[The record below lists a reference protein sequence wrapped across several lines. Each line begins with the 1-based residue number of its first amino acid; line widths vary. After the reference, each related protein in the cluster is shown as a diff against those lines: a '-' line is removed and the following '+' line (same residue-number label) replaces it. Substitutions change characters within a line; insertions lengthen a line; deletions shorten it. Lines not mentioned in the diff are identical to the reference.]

1 MGVDIGPKIGIDG
14 EAEFRKALQEIATQ
28 AKTLGAEMKAVTSAF
43 DKNDKSQAALSA
55 KAGVL
60 TKQIQAQKDKLE
72 LQKKALEESR
82 QKFGDADA
90 ATQKWQKIVYESTA
104 TLNKMERE
112 LAETE
117 DGVRNVAN
125 SSAKSSDA
133 MIKNADA
140 TSKASKQAS
149 RFGDIVGDVSKRV
162 SGLGDIIKGELIADA
177 LKGLASAFSDAAS
190 ETQEYRKIIGSL
202 EVSSAKAGYTAS
214 ETAETYRTL
223 YGVLADDQTSATTT
237 ANLQALNVEQS
248 KLNEIVRSAIGAWA
262 TYGDSIPIDGL
273 AESIN
278 ETIRTGKV
286 TGTFADVLNWGSKE
300 GETFGIMLKA
310 NTKSNKEWNDAVK
323 SASSAEDYFNLALES
338 AGSEA
343 DRVNLVLQAMAD
355 QGLEDAGKAWE
366 DNNKTMIE
374 ANKSTAAQQDAIA
387 QLGEKAEPVLT
398 AVKNGFTS
406 ILRACNDL
414 LSGVD
419 FVAIA
424 DGVSSGFDYFSS
436 NIVPMAVDALGSLAS
451 KLKSIAEEIDWGE
464 IIESLKT
471 SLEKIIEK
479 AGELIDGID
488 FGLLSENILNA
499 IDNVKYAADKIKSLF
514 GFLIENGDYI
524 ASVISGIAAGFVAW
538 NVVTMIQGVV
548 SAIKAFQT
556 ANEGAT
562 VAQMILNAVMSANPI
577 GIIVT
582 AIAGLVAAIA
592 VLWNTNEDFRKFVLE
607 VWEGIKAAVLDAIL
621 GVLGWIQDMG
631 NGFVELKDS
640 FVSSAKALADGAIS
654 KFNDLKSKAVS
665 SFNGLKTSV
674 STIVSGMKT
683 AVVNTVTNI
692 KNNAV
697 SIFTG
702 MKASISNTVTGIKT
716 AVVNGFGK
724 AVSYITSLPGKAI
737 GWGRD
742 FVNGLRRGIEN
753 AISGLIR
760 SVKGIADKIRGF
772 LHFSRPD
779 FGPLRDYESWM
790 PDFVG
795 GLASG
800 IEANAWRL
808 EDAVER
814 MAGRAA
820 INMDGAPAGTGGYNL
835 GGVSIVVNAAK
846 GQDEEAIANKV
857 MRKMQNL
864 YDSKRRVYR

>member
-60 TKQIQAQKDKLE
+60 AKQIQAQKDKLE

-117 DGVRNVAN
+117 DGMKDTADAAEDAGESTDEM
-125 SSAKSSDA
+125 SSAMDNAGKS
-133 MIKNADA
+133 
-140 TSKASKQAS
+140 ASS
-149 RFGDIVGDVSKRV
+149 LR
-162 SGLGDIIKGELIADA
+162 DIIKGNLVADA
-177 LKGLASAFSDAAS
+177 IKGLASAFSNAAA
-190 ETQEYRKIIGSL
+190 ETREYRKIIGSL
-202 EVSSAKAGYTAS
+202 EVSSKKAGYTAG

-223 YGVLADDQTSATTT
+223 YGVLADDQTAATTT
-237 ANLQALNVEQS
+237 ANLQTLGLEQS
-248 KLNEIVRSAIGAWA
+248 ELNDLVTATIGAWA

-273 AESIN
+273 AEAIN
-278 ETIRTGKV
+278 ETIKTGAV
-286 TGTFADVLNWGSKE
+286 TGTFADVLNWAGTS
-300 GETFGIMLKA
+300 
-310 NTKSNKEWNDAVK
+310 
-323 SASSAEDYFNLALES
+323 EDEFNEKLAT
-338 AGSEA
+338 AKSEA
-343 DRVNLVLQAMAD
+343 ERTQIVMDELAN
-355 QGLEDAGKAWE
+355 QGLVDAGNAWQE
-366 DNNKTMIE
+366 NNRSLVE
-374 ANKSTAAQQDAIA
+374 ANRATASQQEAIA
-387 QLGEKAEPVLT
+387 QLGAKAEPVLT
-398 AVKNGFTS
+398 AVTSGFTDV
-406 ILRACNDL
+406 LAVCNDIV
-414 LSGVD
+414 SEVD
-419 FVAIA
+419 F
-424 DGVSSGFDYFSS
+424 
-436 NIVPMAVDALGSLAS
+436 
-451 KLKSIAEEIDWGE
+451 
-464 IIESLKT
+464 
-471 SLEKIIEK
+471 
-479 AGELIDGID
+479 
-488 FGLLSENILNA
+488 
-499 IDNVKYAADKIKSLF
+499 
-514 GFLIENGDYI
+514 
-524 ASVISGIAAGFVAW
+524 SGIADEISSCFSYLVETVAPEVKSFVNFVLENKEAVISAIAGIGAGFVAW

-548 SAIKAFQT
+548 QAIKAFQL

-562 VAQMILNAVMSANPI
+562 VAQLILNAAMSANPI

-582 AIAGLVAAIA
+582 AIAGLVAAIT

-607 VWEGIKAAVLDAIL
+607 VWEGIKAAILDAIL
-621 GVLGWIQDMG
+621 GVLGWMQNMG
-631 NGFVELKDS
+631 NSFVELKDS
-640 FVSSAKALADGAIS
+640 FVFAAKALADGVVS
-654 KFNDLKSKAVS
+654 KLNDLKTRAVS
-665 SFNGLKTSV
+665 SFNGMKTSV
-674 STIVSGMKT
+674 STIVSGMRT

-702 MKASISNTVTGIKT
+702 MKASISSTVTGIKT
-716 AVVNGFGK
+716 AIVNGFEK
-724 AVSYITSLPGKAI
+724 AVSYITSLPGKAV

-760 SVKGIADKIRGF
+760 SVKGIANKIRGF

-814 MAGRAA
+814 MAGRASVSLE
-820 INMDGAPAGTGGYNL
+820 GSSAGGGGYNL

>member
-60 TKQIQAQKDKLE
+60 AKQIQAQKDKLE

-117 DGVRNVAN
+117 DGM
-125 SSAKSSDA
+125 KDT
-133 MIKNADA
+133 ADA
-140 TSKASKQAS
+140 T
-149 RFGDIVGDVSKRV
+149 
-162 SGLGDIIKGELIADA
+162 
-177 LKGLASAFSDAAS
+177 
-190 ETQEYRKIIGSL
+190 
-202 EVSSAKAGYTAS
+202 
-214 ETAETYRTL
+214 
-223 YGVLADDQTSATTT
+223 
-237 ANLQALNVEQS
+237 
-248 KLNEIVRSAIGAWA
+248 
-262 TYGDSIPIDGL
+262 
-273 AESIN
+273 
-278 ETIRTGKV
+278 
-286 TGTFADVLNWGSKE
+286 
-300 GETFGIMLKA
+300 
-310 NTKSNKEWNDAVK
+310 
-323 SASSAEDYFNLALES
+323 
-338 AGSEA
+338 
-343 DRVNLVLQAMAD
+343 
-355 QGLEDAGKAWE
+355 EDAGKSF
-366 DNNKTMIE
+366 DNAGTNAATFGDVLK
-374 ANKSTAAQQDAIA
+374 ANLLSNAIMQGFKMLKDAIGGVANAAKDAVWDAATFADEMATLSVETGLSTDQLQEYQYMAELMDTSVDTITGSMAKLTKNMSTASKGTGDASDAFKALGITVTNSDGSLRSNQDVFYETI
-387 QLGEKAEPVLT
+387 
-398 AVKNGFTS
+398 
-406 ILRACNDL
+406 
-414 LSGVD
+414 
-419 FVAIA
+419 
-424 DGVSSGFDYFSS
+424 
-436 NIVPMAVDALGSLAS
+436 DALGQMENETQRDAYAMAIFG
-451 KLKSIAEEIDWGE
+451 KSAQDLNPMIA
-464 IIESLKT
+464 
-471 SLEKIIEK
+471 
-479 AGELIDGID
+479 AGSEGMAGFAQEARDMGYVLDEDAMG
-488 FGLLSENILNA
+488 GLLGVSDSMERLKNMADSVKRNLSSALAPVISEVAGQLQEWAESVDWDAVGQKASEALNGIASSAKEVAGYIVDFFTFVSENKDA
-499 IDNVKYAADKIKSLF
+499 IIAA
-514 GFLIENGDYI
+514 I
-524 ASVISGIAAGFVAW
+524 AGIGAGFVAW
-538 NVVTMIQGVV
+538 NVVTLIQGVAN
-548 SAIKAFQT
+548 AIKAFKV

-562 VAQMILNAVMSANPI
+562 VAQLILNAAMSANPI

-582 AIAGLVAAIA
+582 AIAGLVAAIT
-592 VLWNTNEDFRKFVLE
+592 VLWNTNEDFRNFVTE

-621 GVLGWIQDMG
+621 GVLGWMQDMG
-631 NGFVELKDS
+631 NSFVELKDS
-640 FVSSAKALADGAIS
+640 FVSAAQALADGAVS

-697 SIFTG
+697 SIFAG
-702 MKASISNTVTGIKT
+702 MKASISSTVTGIKT
-716 AVVNGFGK
+716 AIVHGFEK
-724 AVSYITSLPGKAI
+724 AVSYITSLPGKAV

-760 SVKGIADKIRGF
+760 SVKGIANRIRGF

-795 GLASG
+795 GLARG
-800 IEANAWRL
+800 IDANAWRL

-820 INMDGAPAGTGGYNL
+820 INMDGAPAGASGYNL
-835 GGVSIVVNAAK
+835 GGVSIVVNAAR